1 MLARTCVI
9 KCTIIK
15 LVTRPF
21 CIFIILRFTMI
32 TANKKQMQEKHID
45 LQDIQQE
52 EVLIFFCEVHNLQ
65 PL

>member
-15 LVTRPF
+15 LVTPSF
-21 CIFIILRFTMI
+21 CIFIILRLTMI
-32 TANKKQMQEKHID
+32 TANKKQMQEKHSD

-52 EVLIFFCEVHNLQ
+52 DVLIFFCDVHNLQ
-65 PL
+65 RL